1 MQVEISVKNV
11 FMNFGDG
18 DVLSNICRDFEKGKI
33 HGIIGNNGSGKTV
46 LMKCI
51 CGFLKPTKGEIRVN
65 HLLVGRDV
73 DFPPDIGIII
83 ETPGFLPNI
92 TGMKNLQIL
101 ASLNKKIDNDAIRR
115 TIEAVGLD
123 PNLKKHVSKYSLG
136 MRQRLGIAQA
146 IMEDPSLL
154 ILDEPFNGLDK
165 HGVTHMRGL
174 IKELRSR
181 GKTILLASH
190 NQADID
196 ELCDTVCE
204 MDAGI
209 MTMVR

>member
-18 DVLSNICRDFEKGKI
+18 DVLSNICRDFEKGRI

-165 HGVTHMRGL
+165 HGVIHMRGL

>member
-73 DFPPDIGIII
+73 DFPQDIGIII
-83 ETPGFLPNI
+83 
-92 TGMKNLQIL
+92 
-101 ASLNKKIDNDAIRR
+101 
-115 TIEAVGLD
+115 
-123 PNLKKHVSKYSLG
+123 
-136 MRQRLGIAQA
+136 
-146 IMEDPSLL
+146 
-154 ILDEPFNGLDK
+154 
-165 HGVTHMRGL
+165 
-174 IKELRSR
+174 
-181 GKTILLASH
+181 
-190 NQADID
+190 
-196 ELCDTVCE
+196 
-204 MDAGI
+204 
-209 MTMVR
+209 